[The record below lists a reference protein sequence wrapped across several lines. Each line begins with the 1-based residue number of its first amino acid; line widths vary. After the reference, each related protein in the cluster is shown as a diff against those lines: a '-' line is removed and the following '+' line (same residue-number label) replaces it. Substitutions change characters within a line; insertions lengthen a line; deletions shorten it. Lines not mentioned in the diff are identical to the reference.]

1 MEITTWTE
9 AAAVPVTIMQIKGD
23 LTANEPLE
31 GQARSAFADGA
42 RDIVLDLSKVQYI
55 SSAGLRVIHA
65 IYLLVR
71 SADAAD
77 EESAARGIAR
87 GTYKSPHLKLVKP
100 SKNGM
105 KALSTAGYD
114 LFLEMHDSLPRAV
127 ASFQ

>member
-1 MEITTWTE
+1 MEISTWQET
-9 AAAVPVTIMQIKGD
+9 ATVPVTVMQVKGD

-31 GQARSAFADGA
+31 SQARSAFENGA

-65 IYLLVR
+65 VYLLLR
-71 SADAAD
+71 SADATD

-114 LFLEMHDSLPRAV
+114 LFLEIHDNLSQAV
-127 ASFQ
+127 ASFK